1 MAEIWALIGQPAKSL
16 AALDHVHNV
25 DVRRRVIGILARQVP
40 REGRHEVMRFWS
52 DTTAG
57 IEPAT
62 SRARMLAFVAAELE
76 GTALREHAISVLAR
90 ALTETRDTDR
100 ATVLD
105 VVTTGIPI
113 LARIDNGD
121 LLRRIRDQVLL
132 IESWW
137 TPGVAAQATA

>member
-1 MAEIWALIGQPAKSL
+1 
-16 AALDHVHNV
+16 
-25 DVRRRVIGILARQVP
+25 
-40 REGRHEVMRFWS
+40 MRFWS
-52 DTTAG
+52 DATAG

-121 LLRRIRDQVLL
+121 LLRRIRDQVLV